1 MLRFRSWPRASR
13 WGGRPFLFL
22 LGLVL
27 ATAVRP
33 AAATGDTLAAVQDR
47 GLLACGVTRSGVG
60 LSETDMMGRWQG
72 FFPDFCRAIAAA
84 ILDDPEAVEWV
95 EVDLVTRFD
104 ALNDRAFDILIGN
117 TTWTMSRDTELHLGF
132 TNTLLYDGQGFLGHA
147 DLGVERLADLESASV
162 CVHDN
167 TTTIANLREL
177 VRTRFPQLEI
187 VTFQSDVTG
196 FDAFFARQCDLLTQD
211 RSALIAQRA
220 SRGTAPENYIL
231 LDDVISREPLGPA
244 VREDDIRWLDLVQW
258 VTYALIIAEEHG
270 VTRDNLDDPDLLSI
284 PEVARL
290 LGEDGEM
297 GPKLGLTPDW
307 ARRAIAA
314 VGNYGEIYDR
324 HLGADS
330 PLQVPRGINDL
341 WQRGGQIYAPPMR

>member
-1 MLRFRSWPRASR
+1 MQHVGMRFLTRPIGRA
-13 WGGRPFLFL
+13 PL
-22 LGLVL
+22 LALTILSAAL
-27 ATAVRP
+27 AAP
-33 AAATGDTLAAVQDR
+33 SAAATGETLAAVEAR
-47 GLLACGVTRSGVG
+47 GLLNCGVTRSGVG
-60 LSETDMMGRWQG
+60 LSETDAMGQWQG
-72 FFPDFCRAIAAA
+72 FFPDMCRAIAAA
-84 ILDDPEAVEWV
+84 ILDDAEAVDWV
-95 EVDLVTRFD
+95 EVDLGTRFD
-104 ALNDRAFDILIGN
+104 ALNGGAFDVLIGN
-117 TTWTMSRDTELHLGF
+117 TTWTMRRDTDLRLGF

-147 DLGVERLADLESASV
+147 DLGAERLADLEDATV

-187 VTFQSDVTG
+187 LTFQSDVTG

-231 LDDVISREPLGPA
+231 LEDVISREPLGPA
-244 VREDDIRWLDLVQW
+244 VREQDVHWFDLVQW

-270 VTRDNLDDPDLLSI
+270 VTRDRLDDPDLLAV

-290 LGEDGEM
+290 LGAEGDTGAM
-297 GPKLGLTPDW
+297 LGLSSDW
-307 ARRAIAA
+307 ARRALAA

-324 HLGADS
+324 HLGSGS